1 MVDLGNLM
9 LASATLLDVLL
20 LFLVEFALCLNGA
33 VVPLVERSL
42 GNVHQ
47 CHVIQTCLY
56 NEQSAL
62 EFLQGSRSREGV
74 RACIGS
80 PR

>member
-20 LFLVEFALCLNGA
+20 LFLVEFTLCLNGA

-47 CHVIQTCLY
+47 CHVNSNLLI
-56 NEQSAL
+56 
-62 EFLQGSRSREGV
+62 
-74 RACIGS
+74 
-80 PR
+80 